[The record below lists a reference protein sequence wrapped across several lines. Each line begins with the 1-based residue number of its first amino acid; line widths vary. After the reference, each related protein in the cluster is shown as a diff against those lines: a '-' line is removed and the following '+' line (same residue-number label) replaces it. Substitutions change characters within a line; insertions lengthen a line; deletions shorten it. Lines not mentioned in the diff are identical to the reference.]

1 MMTND
6 VYYKHCL
13 EQVRSLIPSDEYR
26 AVLDQNGVVEL
37 DDTFLGFV
45 DLYYPASLMIPC
57 GKIVI
62 DFGCY
67 LAAQSYLFK
76 DHRQYIGVDVIDML
90 RFTPPNA
97 THYVM
102 SIQGWLEKEAPK
114 FLANHNPTDIVAI
127 CSYVP
132 DFQATS
138 LVKAYFQNVIC
149 YYP

>member
-1 MMTND
+1 MQD
-6 VYYKHCL
+6 VYYKHCV
-13 EQVRSLIPSDEYR
+13 EQVRSLIPSDEFCS
-26 AVLDQNGVVEL
+26 VLDQDGIDEL
-37 DDTFLGFV
+37 DSSFLGFV
-45 DLYYPASLMIPC
+45 DLYCAASLMIPTS
-57 GKIVI
+57 KIII
-62 DFGCY
+62 DFGCN

-76 DHRQYIGVDVIDML
+76 DHRQYIGVDVVDMK
-90 RFTPPNA
+90 RFTPSNA

-102 SIQGWLEKEAPK
+102 SIQDWLDKEAPT
-114 FLANHNPTDIVAI
+114 FLAQHKPTDVVAI

>member
-1 MMTND
+1 MMTHD

-26 AVLDQNGVVEL
+26 AVLDQDGVVEL

-45 DLYYPASLMIPC
+45 DLYCPASLMIPY
-57 GKIVI
+57 GKIVV

-102 SIQGWLEKEAPK
+102 SIQDWLEKEAPK
-114 FLANHNPTDIVAI
+114 FLTNHNPTDIVAI

-132 DFQATS
+132 DFHATS